1 MDNKPKC
8 LNCGNPITKSGL
20 KKFCSTECH
29 REYDRKRKQFCPDC
43 GIKLTAESTYVRGYS
58 SDGQPWLDN
67 YCKSC
72 RIKRNHVAYLKRR
85 ATAGKVTAPT
95 MGRPTGEAQKIC
107 GPDGYERGTE
117 KTWVKRMLSSPVIFS
132 DTFHVPATLENI
144 KAAAEKLGV

>member
-1 MDNKPKC
+1 MDNKPTC
-8 LNCGNPITKSGL
+8 LNCGNQITKSGR

-43 GIKLTAESTYVRGYS
+43 GIKLTTESTYVRGYS

-85 ATAGKVTAPT
+85 TTAGKVTAPT
-95 MGRPTGEAQKIC
+95 SKPTGEAQKIC
-107 GPDGYERGTE
+107 GSDGYERGTP
-117 KTWVKRMLSSPVIFS
+117 KTWIKRMLKSPEIFAS
-132 DTFHVPATLENI
+132 VFHKPATLENI
-144 KAAAEKLGV
+144 QKAAVQIGV